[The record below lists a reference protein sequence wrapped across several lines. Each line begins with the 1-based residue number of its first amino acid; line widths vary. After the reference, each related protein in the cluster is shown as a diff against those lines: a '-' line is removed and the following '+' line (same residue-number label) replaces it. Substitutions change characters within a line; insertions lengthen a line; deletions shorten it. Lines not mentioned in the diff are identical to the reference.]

1 MAISRQQIL
10 AAIAAETA
18 ERSGPMPA
26 WLIAVAVNAKTTAA
40 RNAIDAEL
48 IALRAAGLID
58 CRGNRAQGSGI
69 TLADAGRTELTHQ
82 RRTQPTPAI
91 ETPAAHAQAAAEPAS
106 ARDVAPSPPPREPVT
121 TPTPKPEPA
130 ADPELVEYK
139 RQPALYALLCDLAGL
154 IGERLHD
161 AFEDDDLD
169 EMARLRGLGRRIQ
182 YHTGGPRS

>member
-1 MAISRQQIL
+1 MTISRQQIL

-26 WLIAVAVNAKTTAA
+26 WLVAVAVNAKTTAA

-48 IALRAAGLID
+48 IALRSAGLID

-69 TLADAGRTELTHQ
+69 TLTDAGRAELDRL
-82 RRTQPTPAI
+82 RRAKPVAQTSDASVPTR
-91 ETPAAHAQAAAEPAS
+91 EVAAT
-106 ARDVAPSPPPREPVT
+106 PPPREPVA
-121 TPTPKPEPA
+121 TPIPTPEPA

-139 RQPALYALLCDLAGL
+139 RQPALYALLCDLASL
-154 IGERLHD
+154 VGEHLHE

-182 YHTGGPRS
+182 HHTGGPRT